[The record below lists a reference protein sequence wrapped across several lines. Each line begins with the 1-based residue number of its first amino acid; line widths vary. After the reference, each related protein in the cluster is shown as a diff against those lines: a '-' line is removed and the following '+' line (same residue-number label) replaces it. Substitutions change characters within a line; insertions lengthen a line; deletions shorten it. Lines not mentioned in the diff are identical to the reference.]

1 METLGD
7 NQVLLNEINNNEP
20 KISNITEEIILF
32 YHFSWPTIIFFCIH
46 SLFIVFFFYDFF
58 CVAYKRVII
67 IDEKRKILIICD
79 KGILGCCKLNQKI
92 YEISQLKKARIYVS
106 SKPDPKK
113 GFTKLYFIN
122 CDIFSNDGEQESLF
136 GTIDYTEEK
145 FNKVSKFFEKHLNT
159 EVVPKE
165 VKFDPS
171 ISEDDIITPN
181 EGEAKITND
190 ENAPQPCA

>member
-1 METLGD
+1 METSGD
-7 NQVLLNEINNNEP
+7 NQILLNEINNNEP
-20 KISNITEEIILF
+20 KISNITEEIVLF

-46 SLFIVFFFYDFF
+46 SIFILFFFYDFF
-58 CVAYKRVII
+58 FVAYKRVII

-113 GFTKLYFIN
+113 GFSKLYYIN
-122 CDIFSNDGEQESLF
+122 CDIFSNNGEQESLF
-136 GTIDYTEEK
+136 ENIDYTEEK
-145 FNKVSKFFEKHLNT
+145 FNKFSKFFERHLNT

-165 VKFDPS
+165 VKFDSS
-171 ISEDDIITPN
+171 ISEDDIITPS
-181 EGEAKITND
+181 EGEAKIAND

>member
-1 METLGD
+1 METSGD
-7 NQVLLNEINNNEP
+7 NQILLNEINNNEP

-32 YHFSWPTIIFFCIH
+32 YHFSWPTIIFLCFH
-46 SLFIVFFFYDFF
+46 SLFIVFFFFDFF
-58 CVAYKRVII
+58 YVAYKRVII

-113 GFTKLYFIN
+113 GFSKLYYIN

-136 GTIDYTEEK
+136 GNIDYTDEK
-145 FNKVSKFFEKHLNT
+145 FNKVSKFFERHLNT

-171 ISEDDIITPN
+171 IIEDNIITPS
-181 EGEAKITND
+181 EGEAKIAKD